1 MSRLLAVA
9 SAAVVTT
16 LTLGVGSASAQISS
30 SAQAQDK
37 PVGEQT
43 AGIEWVSSRAFVKQ
57 YDADRAVVQ
66 VQYQCAGVG
75 VHLWASLKQGSG
87 VNKYKATKDRP
98 SPPADVARAWYETP
112 EEAKPT
118 CDGASHTLR
127 YTVTRSTAATSTH
140 PKPWKRLRNGRA
152 WAQFVVMSVPEGT
165 KPGDKVEPSRE
176 AFAGWVRVVKPRH
189 QG

>member
-1 MSRLLAVA
+1 VA

-16 LTLGVGSASAQISS
+16 LTLGIGSASAQISS
-30 SAQAQDK
+30 SPQAQDK

-57 YDADRAVVQ
+57 YDPDRAVLR
-66 VQYQCAGVG
+66 VQYRCAGVG
-75 VHLWASLKQGSG
+75 VHLWASLKQGPG
-87 VNKYKATKDRP
+87 VTKYRPTEDRP
-98 SPPADVARAWYETP
+98 SPPAAVARAWYETP
-112 EEAKPT
+112 EKAKPT
-118 CDGASHTLR
+118 CDGQSHTLR
-127 YTVTRSTAATSTH
+127 YTVTRSTALTSTH

-165 KPGDKVEPSRE
+165 KPTDKVEPTRE